1 MIVRI
6 LGLVVALALLALPVH
21 GAGMPLLKVGF
32 IAPLTGVFAPTGRD
46 LLDGYTLY
54 LEQTRQRWGGRGVA
68 LIAEDDQFSPVVAIT
83 KARKLVES
91 DRVELLTGII
101 NSAAAYAMREYIDSR
116 TIPTVISVAGGD
128 DLTQRLRA
136 KFSVRTGWG
145 ASSQTAHPLGDY
157 AYRVLHYRRVA
168 TLADDFAF
176 GHEWVGGFQRTFED
190 LGGRI
195 VQKQWT
201 PLGTADFTPF
211 LARVPRDVDAVA
223 AAVVGPIALRFI
235 RQYAD
240 LGLRGRI
247 PLIGPGHMTDEI
259 NLPQM
264 GDEVVGMLTA
274 LHYSAALPSA
284 TNRRFADAYQK
295 RFGRTPSAYAD
306 AGYTAA
312 LWIDR
317 ALQRTGGAATDKE
330 AFMAAMSAQVI
341 AEAPRGPVRL
351 DRFGNVVQNIYVRRV
366 DRVGGALQNTV
377 IHTFPTVSQF
387 WTFDPEAFLRAP
399 VYSRD
404 NPRCRFCE

>member
-1 MIVRI
+1 MRW
-6 LGLVVALALLALPVH
+6 LVVLGTILALALPPAH

-32 IAPLTGVFAPTGRD
+32 VAPLTGVFAPTGRD
-46 LLDGYTLY
+46 LLDGINLY
-54 LEQTRQRWGGRGVA
+54 MEQTRQRWGERGVVV
-68 LIAEDDQFSPVVAIT
+68 IVEDDTFSPAVALT
-83 KARKLVES
+83 KVRKLVES

-101 NSAAAYAMREYIDSR
+101 NSAAAYAMREYIDSKSV
-116 TIPTVISVAGGD
+116 PTVIAVAGGD

-145 ASSQTAHPLGDY
+145 ASSQTAQPLGDY
-157 AYRVLHYRRVA
+157 AYRALNYRRVV
-168 TLADDFAF
+168 TIADDFAF

-190 LGGRI
+190 IGGRV
-195 VQKQWT
+195 VQKQWA

-211 LARVPRDVDAVA
+211 LARIPRDVDAVV

-247 PLIGPGHMTDEI
+247 PIIGPGHMTDEI

-264 GDEVVGMLTA
+264 GEETVGMLTV
-274 LHYSAALPSA
+274 LHYSAALQSPA
-284 TNRRFADAYQK
+284 NRRFVEAYTR
-295 RFGRTPSAYAD
+295 RFNRVPSAYSE

-312 LWIDR
+312 LWMDR
-317 ALQRTGGAATDKE
+317 ALQRAGGRVTDKD
-330 AFMAAMSAQVI
+330 AFMKAMAALVI
-341 AEAPRGPVRL
+341 AADAPRGPVRL
-351 DRFGNVVQNIYVRRV
+351 DALGNIVQNVYLRRV
-366 DRVGGALQNTV
+366 DRTGATLQNTV
-377 IHTFPTVSQF
+377 THTFPTVSQF
-387 WTFDPEAFLRAP
+387 WTFDADAFLRGP

>member
-1 MIVRI
+1 MIRLPVLFI
-6 LGLVVALALLALPVH
+6 ALALLVAPVH

-32 IAPLTGVFAPTGRD
+32 VAPLTGVFAPTGRD
-46 LLDGYTLY
+46 LIDGYALY
-54 LEQTRQRWGGRGVA
+54 LEQTKQRWGGRGVV
-68 LIAEDDQFSPVVAIT
+68 LIQEDDQFSPVVALT
-83 KARKLVES
+83 KVRKLIES
-91 DRVELLTGII
+91 DRVEVLTGII
-101 NSAAAYAMREYIDSR
+101 NSAAAYAMREYIDSK
-116 TIPTVISVAGGD
+116 TAPTVISVAGGD

-145 ASSQTAHPLGDY
+145 ASSQTAQPLGDY
-157 AYRVLHYRRVA
+157 AYRVLNYRRVA
-168 TLADDFAF
+168 TFADDFAF

-190 LGGRI
+190 LGGRV

-211 LARVPRDVDAVA
+211 LARIPRDVDAVV

-247 PLIGPGHMTDEI
+247 PLVGPGHMTDEI

-264 GDEVVGMLTA
+264 GEEVVGMLTV
-274 LHYSAALPSA
+274 LHYSAALQNPA
-284 TNRRFADAYQK
+284 NRKFVEAYTK
-295 RFGRTPSAYAD
+295 RFGRGPSAYSE

-312 LWIDR
+312 LWMDR
-317 ALQRTGGAATDKE
+317 ALRRTGGLVADKD

-351 DRFGNVVQNIYVRRV
+351 DRSGNVVQNVYVRRV

-387 WTFDPEAFLRAP
+387 WTFDPEAFLRAA

>member
-1 MIVRI
+1 MRW
-6 LGLVVALALLALPVH
+6 LVVLGTILALALPPVH

-46 LLDGYTLY
+46 LLDGINLY
-54 LEQTRQRWGGRGVA
+54 MEQTRQRWGERGVVV
-68 LIAEDDQFSPVVAIT
+68 IVEDDTFSPAVALT
-83 KARKLVES
+83 KVRKLAES

-101 NSAAAYAMREYIDSR
+101 NSAAAYAMREYIDSKSV
-116 TIPTVISVAGGD
+116 PTVIAVAGGD

-145 ASSQTAHPLGDY
+145 ASSQTAQPLGDY
-157 AYRVLHYRRVA
+157 AYRVLNYRRVA
-168 TLADDFAF
+168 TIADDFAF

-190 LGGRI
+190 IGGRV
-195 VQKQWT
+195 VQKQWA

-211 LARVPRDVDAVA
+211 LARIPRDVDAVV

-247 PLIGPGHMTDEI
+247 PIIGPGHMTDEI

-264 GDEVVGMLTA
+264 GEETVGMLTV
-274 LHYSAALPSA
+274 LHYSAALQTPA
-284 TNRRFADAYQK
+284 NRRFVEAYTR
-295 RFGRTPSAYAD
+295 RFNRVPSAYSE

-312 LWIDR
+312 LWMDR
-317 ALQRTGGAATDKE
+317 ALLRAGGRVTDKD
-330 AFMAAMSAQVI
+330 AFMKAMAGLVI
-341 AEAPRGPVRL
+341 AAEAPRGPVRL
-351 DRFGNVVQNIYVRRV
+351 DALGNIVQNVYLRRV
-366 DRVGGALQNTV
+366 DRTGTTLQNTV

-387 WTFDPEAFLRAP
+387 WTFDADTFLRAP

>member
-1 MIVRI
+1 MRW
-6 LGLVVALALLALPVH
+6 LVVLGTILALALPPAY

-46 LLDGYTLY
+46 LLDGINLY
-54 LEQTRQRWGGRGVA
+54 MEQTRQRWGERGVVV
-68 LIAEDDQFSPVVAIT
+68 IVEDDTFSPAVALT
-83 KARKLVES
+83 KVRKLVES

-101 NSAAAYAMREYIDSR
+101 NSAAAYAMREYIDSKSV
-116 TIPTVISVAGGD
+116 PTVIAVAGGD

-145 ASSQTAHPLGDY
+145 ASSQTAQPLGDY
-157 AYRVLHYRRVA
+157 AYRVLNYRRVA
-168 TLADDFAF
+168 TIADDFAF

-190 LGGRI
+190 IGGRV
-195 VQKQWT
+195 VQKQWA

-211 LARVPRDVDAVA
+211 LARIPRDVDAVV

-247 PLIGPGHMTDEI
+247 PIIGPGHMTDEI

-264 GDEVVGMLTA
+264 GEETVGMLTV
-274 LHYSAALPSA
+274 LHYSAALQTPA
-284 TNRRFADAYQK
+284 NRRFVEAHTR
-295 RFGRTPSAYAD
+295 RFNRVPSAYSE

-312 LWIDR
+312 LWMDR
-317 ALQRTGGAATDKE
+317 ALQRAGGRVTDKD
-330 AFMAAMSAQVI
+330 AFMKAMAALVI
-341 AEAPRGPVRL
+341 AADAPRGPVRL
-351 DRFGNVVQNIYVRRV
+351 DALGNVVQNVYLRRV
-366 DRVGGALQNTV
+366 DRTGTTLQNTV

-387 WTFDPEAFLRAP
+387 WTVDPDAFLRAP